1 MTVTYE
7 KLQSW
12 KPDGLSDA
20 ADKLNTL
27 RKKLIDQQDEMDAG
41 KPPDSW
47 QTANSSEAARS
58 RHKRL
63 VEDLNDIAAPLSAVV
78 AGLDSAASSLRSAK
92 ESAKTAYDGAIGKGW
107 TVKFPGGT
115 QVEIEDPTPPE
126 STAPGHR
133 GGRGGATAHPDQ
145 STMDSYAQTIS
156 KALADATE
164 AESELEGV
172 LNTATSGG
180 YDGGDGEIADAVP
193 PEIGAI
199 LAAGQ
204 EDGDRPDKAA
214 MQRYA
219 ALMDELEDEPELKRE
234 IMSQMGREGI
244 ANAFK
249 NAEATG
255 VDLHAAMGATGRGV
269 IEDWVEHDVK
279 TQGVSGDTA
288 TLLGAYK
295 NDAAFTKE
303 LFTNV
308 SPDEWAD
315 AIKHENGE
323 AFSGGKIDEADR
335 KVYSEFLRASGSA
348 FATYTQGHPDPT
360 GLADK
365 WFKSI
370 TEGDDENASALT
382 LMIRKGG
389 ESSEFDTDFMY
400 NLTNDVYN
408 WEKSHDGDPVWGP
421 KDVGL
426 VDPDAD
432 VRYASR
438 GRGSFDLQSG
448 SANDGLANLLGGMHK
463 SPDAAQRFFMDG
475 YPDGDTSKDNDRL
488 KYLMLDRTF
497 SAKAL
502 SDEGDGL
509 GLALEAATTGDRN
522 IEDGDKFVSG
532 YDGAKQNEFSA
543 ALASDVMQTVADYSG
558 REYGED
564 SPGGDWDATQEQWHV
579 WPEMRDSLGAIG
591 AGYANDVYD
600 IIADNGTTR
609 PDELQISKED
619 FKFVLGEIG
628 HGEDK
633 SGVELL
639 SAAMVQE
646 GNMRVQDEV
655 IQHYKDHPNAPR
667 TMEYINEKLSGRIDG
682 LTTEMGN
689 VVADTLGYG
698 TVVDLHDEDHA
709 AQRAAAMQKAF
720 SIGSSFV
727 PGAGDVLSEGFKA
740 GLGKTGEHFL
750 TSAIDTTTSEGIDAL
765 KNAVGGT
772 PPASEWLNSQEDSG
786 KQLIERSL
794 QNNFLN
800 LGLTGEALG
809 PPLTEPTEGGG
820 VRMRDDIHTADDID
834 KIQGITPAERQE
846 LKEAWATWRADGSRY
861 DVSGAST
868 NGLQQFDQRLEDV
881 AEEAKEFQE
890 TEYGKRQDENGPPK
904 K

>member
-12 KPDGLSDA
+12 KPDGLSGA
-20 ADKLNTL
+20 ADKLNNL

-47 QTANSSEAARS
+47 QTPNSSEAARN

-92 ESAKTAYDGAIGKGW
+92 ESAKTAYDGAIAKGW

-133 GGRGGATAHPDQ
+133 RGRGGATTHPDQ
-145 STMDSYAQTIS
+145 GTMDSYAQTIS

-164 AESELEGV
+164 AETELEGV

-180 YDGGDGEIADAVP
+180 YDGGDGEIADAIP
-193 PEIGAI
+193 PEIGKI

-219 ALMDELEDEPELKRE
+219 AYMDELEDEPELKRE
-234 IMSQMGREGI
+234 ILSQMGREGI

-255 VDLHAAMGATGRGV
+255 VDLHAAMGATGRDV

-295 NDAAFTKE
+295 KDAEFTKE

-323 AFSGGKIDEADR
+323 AFSGGKIDEEDR
-335 KVYSEFLRASGSA
+335 KVYSEFLRAGGSA
-348 FATYTQGHPDPT
+348 FATYTQGHPNPT
-360 GLADK
+360 ELADK

-382 LMIRKGG
+382 LMIKKGG
-389 ESSEFDTDFMY
+389 EDGATFQTDFMY
-400 NLTNDVYN
+400 NLTDDVYN
-408 WEKSHDGDPVWGP
+408 WERSHDGDPVWGP

-432 VRYASR
+432 VDYANR
-438 GRGSFDLQSG
+438 GRGSFVLTSG
-448 SANDGLANLLGGMHK
+448 SANDGMANLLGGMAH
-463 SPDAAQRFFMDG
+463 SPEAAQQFFKDGTLDNGDEDDRF
-475 YPDGDTSKDNDRL
+475 

-497 SAKAL
+497 SADDK

-509 GLALEAATTGDRN
+509 GLALEAATVGSLEHGDREFAN
-522 IEDGDKFVSG
+522 RLTDRIFETIAENSG
-532 YDGAKQNEFSA
+532 KDDEGAFGNA
-543 ALASDVMQTVADYSG
+543 
-558 REYGED
+558 
-564 SPGGDWDATQEQWHV
+564 WHT
-579 WPEMRDSLGAIG
+579 WPEFNDSLGSIAAGYRDDIYDVMTG
-591 AGYANDVYD
+591 AGGDDLGVSKKD
-600 IIADNGTTR
+600 F
-609 PDELQISKED
+609 QI
-619 FKFVLGEIG
+619 VLGEMG
-628 HGEDK
+628 GGEDK
-633 SGVELL
+633 SGVEIL
-639 SAAMVQE
+639 SASLVQE
-646 GNMRVQDEV
+646 GNARVDEELRD
-655 IQHYKDHPNAPR
+655 YLKTHPDA
-667 TMEYINEKLSGRIDG
+667 TMEQVSRDIGHKLSGISVESG
-682 LTTEMGN
+682 QVLGE
-689 VVADTLGYG
+689 TLGNSVLV
-698 TVVDLHDEDHA
+698 TLDEE
-709 AQRAAAMQKAF
+709 QRAAAKAEYMQKAF
-720 SIGSSFV
+720 SLATGFI
-727 PGAGDVLSEGFKA
+727 PGPGDAAVGLLQEGASDVTKH
-740 GLGKTGEHFL
+740 LVKT
-750 TSAIDTTTSEGIDAL
+750 SVDTATSEGLDAM
-765 KNAVGGT
+765 KNAVGST
-772 PPASEWLNSQEDSG
+772 PPASSWLAGQEDSG
-786 KQLIERSL
+786 AQMLER
-794 QNNFLN
+794 N
-800 LGLTGEALG
+800 LMNTYLDAGLF
-809 PPLTEPTEGGG
+809 PEGA
-820 VRMRDDIHTADDID
+820 VKDITVETAEGRVFRPDIYTADDIN
-834 KIQGITPAERQE
+834 KIEGLNDAERKD
-846 LKEAWATWRADGSRY
+846 LRDAWHDWSTSDAAVNFTGVTAD
-861 DVSGAST
+861 
-868 NGLQQFDQRLEDV
+868 GLQQFDQDIEDAAADAQEV
-881 AEEAKEFQE
+881 SEMDYDDRQKWRKE
-890 TEYGKRQDENGPPK
+890 
-904 K
+904 

>member
-12 KPDGLSDA
+12 KPNGLSDA
-20 ADKLNTL
+20 ADKLNNL

-47 QTANSSEAARS
+47 QTPNSSEAARN

-133 GGRGGATAHPDQ
+133 RGRAATTHPDQ

-164 AESELEGV
+164 AEADLEGV

-180 YDGGDGEIADAVP
+180 YDGGDGEIADAIP
-193 PEIGAI
+193 PEIGKI

-219 ALMDELEDEPELKRE
+219 AYMDELEDEPELKRE
-234 IMSQMGREGI
+234 ILSQMGREGI

-255 VDLHAAMGATGRGV
+255 VDLHAAMGATGRDV

-279 TQGVSGDTA
+279 NKGVSGDTA

-323 AFSGGKIDEADR
+323 AFSGGKIDEEDR
-335 KVYSEFLRASGSA
+335 KVYSEFLRAGGSA
-348 FATYTQGHPDPT
+348 FATYTQGHPDPK
-360 GLADK
+360 GLANE

-382 LMIRKGG
+382 LMIKKGG
-389 ESSEFDTDFMY
+389 EDGATFQTDFMY
-400 NLTNDVYN
+400 NLTDDVYN
-408 WEKSHDGDPVWGP
+408 WERSHDGDPVWGP

-432 VRYASR
+432 VDYSNR
-438 GRGSFDLQSG
+438 GRGSYVLTSG
-448 SANDGLANLLGGMHK
+448 SANDGMANLLGGLNH
-463 SPDAAQRFFMDG
+463 SPEAAQRFFAD
-475 YPDGDTSKDNDRL
+475 DTLDNGDKDDRL
-488 KYLMLDRTF
+488 KYFMLDRTF
-497 SAKAL
+497 AAGDK

-509 GLALEAATTGDRN
+509 GLALEAATVGGKHLDP
-522 IEDGDKFVSG
+522 EL
-532 YDGAKQNEFSA
+532 SA
-543 ALASDVMQTVADYSG
+543 SIATEVMQTIADNSG
-558 REYGED
+558 KDDGWFED
-564 SPGGDWDATQEQWHV
+564 GWHT
-579 WPEMRDSLGAIG
+579 WPEMNDSLGAI
-591 AGYANDVYD
+591 ASGYSNDVYD
-600 IIADNGTTR
+600 LLSGELPNGK
-609 PDELQISKED
+609 DELRISEDD
-619 FKFVLGEIG
+619 FKVVLGELGRGDDKTGAEMVGAAMVAEGNDRVDAEIRDFLEKHPNADIEQVNDKIG
-628 HGEDK
+628 G
-633 SGVELL
+633 LL
-639 SAAMVQE
+639 SAHNTRT
-646 GNMRVQDEV
+646 GEV
-655 IQHYKDHPNAPR
+655 
-667 TMEYINEKLSGRIDG
+667 
-682 LTTEMGN
+682 
-689 VVADTLGYG
+689 LGE
-698 TVVDLHDEDHA
+698 TVGSSVLVDLEGEEE
-709 AQRAAAMQKAF
+709 AQAKAEFMQKAI
-720 SIGSSFV
+720 SIGSGFI
-727 PGAGDVLSEGFKA
+727 PGAGDVIGEGLA
-740 GLGKTGEHFL
+740 GATKHVVASG
-750 TSAIDTTTSEGIDAL
+750 IDTATSEGVDAL
-765 KNAVGGT
+765 KNAVAAGDPPSSAWIAKQDNSGELLMQRSAMNTYLRNGLLPDHLNDSALVVDT
-772 PPASEWLNSQEDSG
+772 PDGPVFRPELFDSTELE
-786 KQLIERSL
+786 KFRNTDPQLIEDW
-794 QNNFLN
+794 N
-800 LGLTGEALG
+800 
-809 PPLTEPTEGGG
+809 
-820 VRMRDDIHTADDID
+820 DWH
-834 KIQGITPAERQE
+834 
-846 LKEAWATWRADGSRY
+846 GSRPELY
-861 DVSGAST
+861 ALDMGVD
-868 NGLQQFDQRLEDV
+868 GLQQYDDKLQ
-881 AEEAKEFQE
+881 EAV
-890 TEYGKRQDENGPPK
+890 EYARNLR
-904 K
+904 